1 MYDVGVNLS
10 GNVSGPKRLHGVFWG
25 PRNGFPMKPFIK
37 EGLLSSDCKVVNIQL
52 ELESKK
58 DDSGEAEVAD
68 ESEAESVW
76 EEDWQSDHD

>member
-1 MYDVGVNLS
+1 
-10 GNVSGPKRLHGVFWG
+10 
-25 PRNGFPMKPFIK
+25 MKPFIK